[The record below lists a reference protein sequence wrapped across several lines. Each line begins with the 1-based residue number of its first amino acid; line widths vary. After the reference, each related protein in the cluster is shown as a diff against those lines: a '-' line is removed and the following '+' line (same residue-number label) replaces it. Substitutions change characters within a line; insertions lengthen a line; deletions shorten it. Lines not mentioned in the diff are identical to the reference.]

1 MKADKAIII
10 GGKLYRRGEE
20 LPVKEE
26 QSEPEPEPEPEL
38 EREELP
44 PLKGKKK

>member
-1 MKADKAIII
+1 MIKMKADKAIII

-26 QSEPEPEPEPEL
+26 QSEPEPEL